1 MTPEQKQL
9 VQHNWAMA
17 APHADA
23 VAQLFYQ
30 RLFKLDPGIEA
41 LFSGVDMAAQRAK
54 LIQALQFA
62 VEGLDDLDS
71 LVPILQ
77 ELGRRHQSYGVEDP
91 HYDTVG
97 AALLWTLE
105 RGLGQAWTDE
115 AQAAWSEAYGLLAGA
130 MRPAGGGA
138 AEEPAQGSL
147 RMV

>member
-30 RLFKLDPGIEA
+30 RLFKLDPAIEQ
-41 LFSGVDMAAQRAK
+41 LFTGSDMVVQRTK
-54 LIQALQFA
+54 LIQALQLA

-71 LVPILQ
+71 LVPVLA
-77 ELGRRHQSYGVEDP
+77 ELGRRHESYGVQAA

-105 RGLGQAWTDE
+105 RGLGHAWTDE
-115 AQAAWSEAYGLLAGA
+115 AQAAWTEAYGLLAGA
-130 MRPAGGGA
+130 MRPVGSDA
-138 AEEPAQGSL
+138 AEA
-147 RMV
+147 VV

>member
-30 RLFKLDPGIEA
+30 RLFKLDPAIER
-41 LFSGVDMAAQRAK
+41 LFTGSDMVAQRSK
-54 LIQALQFA
+54 LIQALQLA
-62 VEGLDDLDS
+62 VERLDDLDS
-71 LVPILQ
+71 LVPLLE
-77 ELGRRHQSYGVEDP
+77 ELGRRHQSYGVEEA

-105 RGLGQAWTDE
+105 RGLGHAWTDE

-130 MRPAGGGA
+130 MRPAGSGA
-138 AEEPAQGSL
+138 ADELTQGS
-147 RMV
+147 RRVA

>member
-30 RLFKLDPGIEA
+30 RLFKLDPAIER
-41 LFSGVDMAAQRAK
+41 LFAGSDMVAQRSK
-54 LIQALQFA
+54 LIQALQRA
-62 VEGLDDLDS
+62 VEGLNDLDS
-71 LVPILQ
+71 LVPVLE
-77 ELGRRHQSYGVEDP
+77 ELGRRHQSYGVEDT

-105 RGLGQAWTDE
+105 RGLGHAGTDE
-115 AQAAWSEAYGLLAGA
+115 AHAAWSEAYGLLAGV
-130 MRPAGGGA
+130 MRPAGSSA
-138 AEEPAQGSL
+138 AAEPAQGSL